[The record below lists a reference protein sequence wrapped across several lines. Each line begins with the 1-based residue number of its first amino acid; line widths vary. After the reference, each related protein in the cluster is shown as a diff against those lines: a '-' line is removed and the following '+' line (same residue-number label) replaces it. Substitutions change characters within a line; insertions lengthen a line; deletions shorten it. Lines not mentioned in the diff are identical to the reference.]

1 MLPRSR
7 SGPLRTGPGG
17 LGSPPLGTLENLGR
31 LGSRR
36 RQLRCVCGGADSCA
50 PFPSP
55 RPSVSKRRRHRAV
68 PPPQPV
74 PSLRVGVSGVVVRAA
89 RDKGR
94 LSDARPDL
102 GRRFPDARPA
112 ADSRPGRPQRP
123 APAAPGRAAPG
134 GRKWGGARGGAE
146 STFPLKPRRNVGGF
160 PETRPRPPA
169 GPPAPHLD
177 LLPRERQEGRGGSPG
192 GPGSSP
198 PSAPA
203 PSGLVERKGGWVGGN
218 QALSL
223 FSGNLGQRPS
233 LSSLSFPF
241 RKRMR
246 GVFPSCCAL
255 SDASYVRCHNLLPPL
270 FASLARPPLFPP

>member
-1 MLPRSR
+1 MLPGSR
-7 SGPLRTGPGG
+7 SGPLD
-17 LGSPPLGTLENLGR
+17 TLENLGC
-31 LGSRR
+31 LGSKRR
-36 RQLRCVCGGADSCA
+36 KLRCVCVGGAGVGGRTAGSL
-50 PFPSP
+50 SP
-55 RPSVSKRRRHRAV
+55 PPPTVSKRRRHGAV

-74 PSLRVGVSGVVVRAA
+74 PSLGVGVSGVVVRAA

-112 ADSRPGRPQRP
+112 ADSRPGPPQRP

-177 LLPRERQEGRGGSPG
+177 LLPREWQEGRGGSPG

-203 PSGLVERKGGWVGGN
+203 PSGLVERKGGVGG
-218 QALSL
+218 QQPSPLAVLRQPTPAPQPLRPQFPLPQKDAGSPSFLLL
-223 FSGNLGQRPS
+223 F
-233 LSSLSFPF
+233 
-241 RKRMR
+241 K
-246 GVFPSCCAL
+246 
-255 SDASYVRCHNLLPPL
+255 
-270 FASLARPPLFPP
+270 